1 MGQAKDPRRRFGDCG
16 EELAADYFLAR
27 GFSLVA
33 RNWRCRAGEIDLVME
48 RDGCLHFI
56 EIKTR
61 RTTSFGYPEESITRR
76 KLEHLS
82 RAIETY
88 LLSAPVQP
96 RAYQADALAITLA
109 PGKEPEFHYVPGIA

>member
-1 MGQAKDPRRRFGDCG
+1 MPEAKDARRRFGDRG
-16 EELAADYFLAR
+16 EELAAAYFSAR
-27 GFSLVA
+27 GFRQVA
-33 RNWRCRAGEIDLVME
+33 RNWRCRAGEIDLIME

-61 RTTSFGYPEESITRR
+61 RTTAFGYPEEAITRR
-76 KLEHLS
+76 KLEHLG

-88 LLSAPVQP
+88 LLAASTRP